1 MKGNYILKYED
12 YTFVFDVDGTICPVK
27 KPDEKYEDLT
37 PYPEIVEKIQDM
49 KKEGARI
56 IICSSRNMR
65 TYENN
70 IGLINANTAP
80 VMIDWLKKWEIPFDE
95 IIFGKPWAG
104 KKGFYV
110 DDRTVRP
117 REFAELTTD
126 QMDELCKRDRMGE

>member
-1 MKGNYILKYED
+1 MKYKD

-27 KPDEKYEDLT
+27 KPDEKYEDLI

-49 KKEGARI
+49 KKEGAKI

-95 IIFGKPWAG
+95 IVFGKPWAG

>member
-1 MKGNYILKYED
+1 MKYED
-12 YTFVFDVDGTICPVK
+12 YTFVFDVDGTLCPIK
-27 KPDEKYEDLT
+27 KPDEKYEDLI
-37 PYPEIVEKIQDM
+37 PYPEIVKKIQDM

-80 VMIDWLKKWEIPFDE
+80 VMIEWLKKWEIPFDE

-126 QMDELCKRDRMGE
+126 QMDELCARDRMGE

>member
-1 MKGNYILKYED
+1 MKYED
-12 YTFVFDVDGTICPVK
+12 YTFVFDVDGTLCPVK
-27 KPDEKYEDLT
+27 KPDEKYEDLI
-37 PYPEIVEKIQDM
+37 PYPEIVKKIQDM

-126 QMDELCKRDRMGE
+126 EMDELCKRDRMGE

>member
-1 MKGNYILKYED
+1 MKYED
-12 YTFVFDVDGTICPVK
+12 YTFVFDVDGTLCPVK
-27 KPDEKYEDLT
+27 KPDEKYEDLI
-37 PYPEIVEKIQDM
+37 PYSEIVKKIQDM

-126 QMDELCKRDRMGE
+126 EMDELCKRDRMGE

>member
-1 MKGNYILKYED
+1 MKYED

-27 KPDEKYEDLT
+27 KSDEKYEDLI
-37 PYPEIVEKIQDM
+37 PYPEIVKKIQDM

-65 TYENN
+65 TYDNN

-126 QMDELCKRDRMGE
+126 EMDELCKRDRMGE

>member
-1 MKGNYILKYED
+1 MKYED
-12 YTFVFDVDGTICPVK
+12 YTFVFDVDGTLCPVK
-27 KPDEKYEDLT
+27 KTDEKYEDLI
-37 PYPEIVEKIQDM
+37 PYPEIVKKIQDM

>member
-1 MKGNYILKYED
+1 MKYED
-12 YTFVFDVDGTICPVK
+12 YTFVFDVDGTLCPIK
-27 KPDEKYEDLT
+27 KPDEKYEDLI
-37 PYPEIVEKIQDM
+37 PYPEIVKKIQDM

>member
-1 MKGNYILKYED
+1 MLKYED
-12 YTFVFDVDGTICPVK
+12 YTFVFDVDGTICPIK
-27 KPDEKYEDLT
+27 KSDEKYEDLI
-37 PYPEIVEKIQDM
+37 PYPEIVKKIQGM

-65 TYENN
+65 TYDNN

-117 REFAELTTD
+117 KEFAELTTD

>member
-1 MKGNYILKYED
+1 MKYED
-12 YTFVFDVDGTICPVK
+12 YTFVFDVDGTLCPVK
-27 KPDEKYEDLT
+27 KPDEKYEDLI
-37 PYPEIVEKIQDM
+37 PYPEIVKKIQDM